1 MELDKKQ
8 YHREDYFAVIVAE
21 YKVNVAGPCPHH
33 LTGPHIH
40 DFGVWSI
47 TAQLRRLERIAPAT
61 GKIKMNDLT
70 RMCDSKSILI

>member
-1 MELDKKQ
+1 MLNIILLT
-8 YHREDYFAVIVAE
+8 YSLT
-21 YKVNVAGPCPHH
+21 VNVAGPGLHH

-61 GKIKMNDLT
+61 GNSKMNVLN
-70 RMCDSKSILI
+70 